1 MLRVQ
6 HKWVKLGERERENV
20 SQSERKRARKKERKF
35 DESQKGR
42 MLFLEYL
49 LMKHATFYYIWE

>member
-42 MLFLEYL
+42 MLFLE
-49 LMKHATFYYIWE
+49 FY